1 MKTTT
6 EHNVQVG
13 HEDIAELARQMW
25 EREGRQVGK
34 DLEYWL
40 RAERQLLSRS
50 DRASKMPPIQ
60 ATDTSDRSQRR
71 SESINLPDSTR
82 EVVRI

>member
-6 EHNVQVG
+6 ENNRRVR
-13 HEDIAELARQMW
+13 HEDITELAKQIW

-50 DRASKMPPIQ
+50 NRAGKMPPNQ
-60 ATDTSDRSQRR
+60 ATDASDRSQRR